1 MLTEQTDVDTA
12 YLNADLDIQNYMLT
26 PEGYDIVDTNKVL
39 NCYTAQNIPTPLLC
53 AAKQEALYQTPN
65 NIALPLHWENVKI
78 LGTSPEMIDNTEN
91 RYKFSRMCNKVGVD
105 QPLWKELTSID
116 EEYTYCDKT
125 SKTISTW
132 LLMLLESTQWSS
144 RSTLRML
151 KIEMDAVAVKGKLV
165 MHVVSEHAE
174 NAGVHSGDATLV
186 LPPQDL
192 DPETVRKIEI
202 TTAKV
207 ANALNATGPLN
218 IQFIA
223 KNNEI

>member
-26 PEGYDIVDTNKVL
+26 LEGYNIVDTNKAL

-91 RYKFSRMCNKVGVD
+91 RYKFSRIYPVLVRPSYALSGAAMNVVYSPAD
-105 QPLWKELTSID
+105 
-116 EEYTYCDKT
+116 
-125 SKTISTW
+125 
-132 LLMLLESTQWSS
+132 
-144 RSTLRML
+144 L
-151 KIEMDAVAVKGKLV
+151 KNYLDMAIEMDAVAVKGKLV

-174 NAGVHSGDATLV
+174 NAGVHSGDATLG